1 MDRRSFLKTSAT
13 GTAALA
19 AASLLPGCA
28 SSCKDTK
35 AASDVAINI
44 SFQEGTAPGATLAEK
59 LDVSEMTVSR
69 WVTNKIQPSMS
80 QFIEMSKVL
89 NVDIRELVEVDP
101 TEISGSNTCDA

>member
-1 MDRRSFLKTSAT
+1 MAK
-13 GTAALA
+13 
-19 AASLLPGCA
+19 
-28 SSCKDTK
+28 KDYRNRIPVVLSEK
-35 AASDVAINI
+35 DVTNR
-44 SFQEGTAPGATLAEK
+44 TLAEK

-80 QFIEMSKVL
+80 QFIEISKVL

>member
-59 LDVSEMTVSR
+59 LDFMESLGVNGFE
-69 WVTNKIQPSMS
+69 
-80 QFIEMSKVL
+80 L
-89 NVDIRELVEVDP
+89 NGRGLAGRVK
-101 TEISGSNTCDA
+101 EISEALSGRNIKVSAI